1 MKQMLS
7 NGEIIIIA
15 RNIHSNKYILIMPF
29 PIFIRNQFCLNSC

>member
-15 RNIHSNKYILIMPF
+15 RNIHSNKYLLIVTLPILIPK
-29 PIFIRNQFCLNSC
+29 QFLINS